1 MAGESGSE
9 NRVEFTGE
17 RHKQLVSGGDD
28 CARTKLKSSGKVD
41 ALYSQFLF
49 AAAAFAVGLDSGG
62 NGCGEGAADEALV
75 LLLLLLP
82 QCALPRGLG
91 VGAPCDVWG

>member
-1 MAGESGSE
+1 MC
-9 NRVEFTGE
+9 TD
-17 RHKQLVSGGDD
+17 K
-28 CARTKLKSSGKVD
+28 TKSSGKVD